1 VTEPCL
7 VFEDDLAAFRAG
19 ALPEPTQRER
29 AAHLAGCP
37 ACARALAADEALDG
51 ELAGEPVVDD
61 GRLAARIEALG
72 ATPSSRTPLPWRW
85 AACLAVGA
93 ALAALV
99 DLRSSPR
106 PAAPPVTPWRLEH
119 APLDPD
125 EQPGGGAADP
135 RERPR
140 GSWEL
145 KSEDPL

>member
-7 VFEDDLAAFRAG
+7 AFEDDLAAFRAG
-19 ALPEPTQRER
+19 ALPEPTQRAR

-37 ACARALAADEALDG
+37 ACARALAADEALDA
-51 ELAGEPVVDD
+51 ELDAGPEGDD
-61 GRLAARIEALG
+61 AKLVAAIEALG
-72 ATPSSRTPLPWRW
+72 ATPSARTPLPWRW

-106 PAAPPVTPWRLEH
+106 PAAPPVTPWRLER
-119 APLDPD
+119 APLTPD
-125 EQPGGGAADP
+125 EQPAAESADP

-145 KSEDPL
+145 AAEDPL